1 MVLTKVIC
9 QQYVLKLKKL
19 SKMENL
25 YDIWG
30 RRNPSWEIKYQESII
45 DVFCDYGR
53 GSSRLQG
60 DRGKIFG
67 AGYEMFIVAFFIGLY
82 NDKRKPLVKDT
93 SKIKTFGQPIQFW
106 GNLEGRFGRTSYG
119 KIRNYIFAALVA
131 KTDIDFVAL
140 DKGDITV
147 RKVVDDL
154 MTTMEEYANF
164 GFDFITEK
172 MEEDPDC
179 FFKETAFLRVFLKFI
194 NPKTLQS
201 ADEGIDDDM
210 PDDLDSWENDSQIKT
225 GTNEMNDISSQQAQ
239 DDFLE
244 EISVPHARKRWTMK
258 ECSELKSF
266 FKQGMT
272 IEQLASFFSKS
283 EESVRSEL
291 ERQGLI

>member
-1 MVLTKVIC
+1 
-9 QQYVLKLKKL
+9 
-19 SKMENL
+19 MENL

-53 GSSRLQG
+53 GSSKLQG

-67 AGYEMFIVAFFIGLY
+67 AGYEMFIIAFFIGLY

-93 SKIKTFGQPIQFW
+93 SKVKTFGQPIQYW

-140 DKGDITV
+140 DKGEITV

-172 MEEDPDC
+172 MEDDPDY
-179 FFKETAFLRVFLKFI
+179 FFKETAFLRIFLKFI
-194 NPKTLQS
+194 NPVSVSTD
-201 ADEGIDDDM
+201 DEDDDDL
-210 PDDLDSWENDSQIKT
+210 PDDLDSGESQTETQINNEASDEVLVDSDNETPET
-225 GTNEMNDISSQQAQ
+225 GSSPVIRQ
-239 DDFLE
+239 
-244 EISVPHARKRWTMK
+244 RWTIK
-258 ECSELKSF
+258 ERSELKSF
-266 FKQGMT
+266 FEQGMT
-272 IEQLASFFSKS
+272 IEQLASFFSKT
-283 EESVRSEL
+283 EDSVKSEL
-291 ERQGLI
+291 EKLGLFTLLDS

>member
-1 MVLTKVIC
+1 
-9 QQYVLKLKKL
+9 
-19 SKMENL
+19 MENL

-53 GSSRLQG
+53 GSSKLQG

-67 AGYEMFIVAFFIGLY
+67 AGYEMFIIAFFIGLY

-93 SKIKTFGQPIQFW
+93 SKVKTFGQPIQYW

-140 DKGDITV
+140 DKGEITV

-154 MTTMEEYANF
+154 ICTMEEYANF

-172 MEEDPDC
+172 MEDDPDY
-179 FFKETAFLRVFLKFI
+179 FFKETAFLRIFLKFI
-194 NPKTLQS
+194 NPVSVSTD
-201 ADEGIDDDM
+201 DEDDDDL
-210 PDDLDSWENDSQIKT
+210 PDDLDSGESQTETQINNEASDEVLVDSD
-225 GTNEMNDISSQQAQ
+225 NETPEIGSSPVIRQ
-239 DDFLE
+239 
-244 EISVPHARKRWTMK
+244 RWTIK
-258 ECSELKSF
+258 ERSELKSF
-266 FKQGMT
+266 FEQGMT
-272 IEQLASFFSKS
+272 IEQLASFFSKT
-283 EESVRSEL
+283 EDSVKSEL
-291 ERQGLI
+291 EKLGLFTLLDS

>member
-1 MVLTKVIC
+1 
-9 QQYVLKLKKL
+9 
-19 SKMENL
+19 MENL

-30 RRNPSWEIKYQESII
+30 RRNPSWEIKYQESVI

-53 GSSRLQG
+53 GSSKLQG

-82 NDKRKPLVKDT
+82 NDKRKPLPKDT
-93 SKIKTFGQPIQFW
+93 SKVKTFGQPIQYW

-140 DKGDITV
+140 DKGEITV

-154 MTTMEEYANF
+154 ITTMEEYANF

-172 MEEDPDC
+172 MEEDPDY
-179 FFKETAFLRVFLKFI
+179 FFKETAFLRIFLKFI
-194 NPKTLQS
+194 NPITAQS
-201 ADEGIDDDM
+201 EDDEDIDDL
-210 PDDLDSWENDSQIKT
+210 PDDLDSCENQTEIQID
-225 GTNEMNDISSQQAQ
+225 NEAINEVAQEPQNEITEDVSSHVIRQ
-239 DDFLE
+239 
-244 EISVPHARKRWTMK
+244 RWTIK
-258 ECSELKSF
+258 ERSELRSF
-266 FKQGMT
+266 YKQGMT

-283 EESVRSEL
+283 EDSVKAEL
-291 ERQGLI
+291 RKLGLIEI

>member
-1 MVLTKVIC
+1 
-9 QQYVLKLKKL
+9 
-19 SKMENL
+19 MENL

-53 GSSRLQG
+53 GSSKLQG

-67 AGYEMFIVAFFIGLY
+67 AGYEMFIIAFFIGLY

-93 SKIKTFGQPIQFW
+93 SKVKTFGQPIQYW

-140 DKGDITV
+140 DKGEITV

-154 MTTMEEYANF
+154 ICTMEEYANF

-172 MEEDPDC
+172 MEDDPDY
-179 FFKETAFLRVFLKFI
+179 FFKETAFLRIFLKFI
-194 NPKTLQS
+194 NPVSVSTD
-201 ADEGIDDDM
+201 DEDDDDL
-210 PDDLDSWENDSQIKT
+210 PDDLDSGESQTETQIN
-225 GTNEMNDISSQQAQ
+225 NEASDEVVVEPQIDTA
-239 DDFLE
+239 E
-244 EISVPHARKRWTMK
+244 KEVPPIIRQRWTIK
-258 ECSELKSF
+258 ERSELKSF
-266 FKQGMT
+266 FEQGMT
-272 IEQLASFFSKS
+272 IEQLASFFSKT
-283 EESVRSEL
+283 EANVKSEL
-291 ERQGLI
+291 EKLGLI

>member
-1 MVLTKVIC
+1 
-9 QQYVLKLKKL
+9 
-19 SKMENL
+19 MENL

-53 GSSRLQG
+53 GSSKLQG

-67 AGYEMFIVAFFIGLY
+67 AGYEMFIIAFFIGLY

-93 SKIKTFGQPIQFW
+93 SKVKTFGQPIQYW

-140 DKGDITV
+140 DKGEITV

-154 MTTMEEYANF
+154 ICTMEEYANF

-172 MEEDPDC
+172 MEDDPDY
-179 FFKETAFLRVFLKFI
+179 FFKETAFLRIFLKFI
-194 NPKTLQS
+194 NPVSVSTD
-201 ADEGIDDDM
+201 DEDDDDL
-210 PDDLDSWENDSQIKT
+210 PDDLDSGESQTETQINNEASDEVLVDSDNETPET
-225 GTNEMNDISSQQAQ
+225 GSSPVIRQ
-239 DDFLE
+239 
-244 EISVPHARKRWTMK
+244 RWTIK
-258 ECSELKSF
+258 ERSELKSF
-266 FKQGMT
+266 FEQGMT
-272 IEQLASFFSKS
+272 IEQLASFFSKT
-283 EESVRSEL
+283 EDSVKSEL
-291 ERQGLI
+291 EKLGLFTLLDS

>member
-1 MVLTKVIC
+1 
-9 QQYVLKLKKL
+9 
-19 SKMENL
+19 MENL

-53 GSSRLQG
+53 GSSKLQG

-67 AGYEMFIVAFFIGLY
+67 AGYEMFIIAFFIGLY

-93 SKIKTFGQPIQFW
+93 SKVKTFGQPIQYW

-140 DKGDITV
+140 DKGEITV

-154 MTTMEEYANF
+154 ICTMEEYANF

-172 MEEDPDC
+172 MEDDPDY
-179 FFKETAFLRVFLKFI
+179 FFKETAFLRVFLQFI
-194 NPKTLQS
+194 NPKTTQS
-201 ADEGIDDDM
+201 PDDGDL
-210 PDDLDSWENDSQIKT
+210 PDDLDSAEGQMETPTNNEANDEVVVEPQIDTAEK
-225 GTNEMNDISSQQAQ
+225 E
-239 DDFLE
+239 
-244 EISVPHARKRWTMK
+244 VPPIIRQRWTIK
-258 ECSELKSF
+258 ERSELKSF
-266 FKQGMT
+266 FEQGMT
-272 IEQLASFFSKS
+272 IEQLASFFSKT
-283 EESVRSEL
+283 EANVKSEL
-291 ERQGLI
+291 EKLGLI

>member
-1 MVLTKVIC
+1 
-9 QQYVLKLKKL
+9 
-19 SKMENL
+19 MENL

-53 GSSRLQG
+53 GSSKLQG

-67 AGYEMFIVAFFIGLY
+67 AGYEMFIIAFFIGLY

-93 SKIKTFGQPIQFW
+93 SKVKTFGQPIQYW

-140 DKGDITV
+140 DKGEITV

-172 MEEDPDC
+172 MEDDPDY
-179 FFKETAFLRVFLKFI
+179 FFKETAFLRIFLKFI
-194 NPKTLQS
+194 NPVSVSTD
-201 ADEGIDDDM
+201 DEDDDDL
-210 PDDLDSWENDSQIKT
+210 PDDLDSGESQTETQINNEASDDVLVDSDNETPET
-225 GTNEMNDISSQQAQ
+225 GSSPVIRQ
-239 DDFLE
+239 
-244 EISVPHARKRWTMK
+244 RWTIK
-258 ECSELKSF
+258 ERSELKSF
-266 FKQGMT
+266 YEQGMT
-272 IEQLASFFSKS
+272 VEQLASFFSKS
-283 EESVRSEL
+283 EDSVKSEL
-291 ERQGLI
+291 EKLGLI

>member
-1 MVLTKVIC
+1 
-9 QQYVLKLKKL
+9 
-19 SKMENL
+19 MENL

-53 GSSRLQG
+53 GSSKLQG

-67 AGYEMFIVAFFIGLY
+67 AGYEMFIIAFFIGLY

-93 SKIKTFGQPIQFW
+93 SKVKTFGQPIQYW

-140 DKGDITV
+140 DKGEITV

-154 MTTMEEYANF
+154 ICTMEENANF

-172 MEEDPDC
+172 MEDDPDY
-179 FFKETAFLRVFLKFI
+179 FFKETAFLRIFLKFI
-194 NPKTLQS
+194 NPVSVSTD
-201 ADEGIDDDM
+201 DEDDDDL
-210 PDDLDSWENDSQIKT
+210 PDDLDSGESQTETQINNEASDEVLVDSDNETPET
-225 GTNEMNDISSQQAQ
+225 GSSPVIRQ
-239 DDFLE
+239 
-244 EISVPHARKRWTMK
+244 RWTIK
-258 ECSELKSF
+258 ERSELKSF
-266 FKQGMT
+266 FEQGMT
-272 IEQLASFFSKS
+272 IEQLASFFSKT
-283 EESVRSEL
+283 EDSVKSEL
-291 ERQGLI
+291 EKLGLFTLLDS

>member
-1 MVLTKVIC
+1 
-9 QQYVLKLKKL
+9 
-19 SKMENL
+19 MENL

-53 GSSRLQG
+53 GSSKLQG

-67 AGYEMFIVAFFIGLY
+67 AGYEMFIIAFFIGLY

-93 SKIKTFGQPIQFW
+93 SKVKTFGQPIQYW

-140 DKGDITV
+140 DKGEITV

-172 MEEDPDC
+172 MEDDPDY
-179 FFKETAFLRVFLKFI
+179 FFKETAFLRIFLKFI
-194 NPKTLQS
+194 NPVSVSTD
-201 ADEGIDDDM
+201 DEDDDDL
-210 PDDLDSWENDSQIKT
+210 PDDLDSGESQTETQINNEASDEVLVDSDNETPET
-225 GTNEMNDISSQQAQ
+225 GSSPVIRQ
-239 DDFLE
+239 
-244 EISVPHARKRWTMK
+244 RWTIK
-258 ECSELKSF
+258 ERSELKSF
-266 FKQGMT
+266 FEQGMT
-272 IEQLASFFSKS
+272 VEQLASFFSKT
-283 EESVRSEL
+283 EDSVKSQL
-291 ERQGLI
+291 EKLGLFTLLDS

>member
-1 MVLTKVIC
+1 
-9 QQYVLKLKKL
+9 
-19 SKMENL
+19 MENL

-53 GSSRLQG
+53 GSSKLQG

-67 AGYEMFIVAFFIGLY
+67 AGYEMFIIAFFIGLY

-93 SKIKTFGQPIQFW
+93 SKVKTFGQPIQYW

-140 DKGDITV
+140 DKGEITV

-154 MTTMEEYANF
+154 ICTMEEYANF

-172 MEEDPDC
+172 MEDDPDY
-179 FFKETAFLRVFLKFI
+179 FFKETAFLRIFLKFI
-194 NPKTLQS
+194 NQVSVSTD
-201 ADEGIDDDM
+201 DEDDDDL
-210 PDDLDSWENDSQIKT
+210 PDDLDSGESQTETQINNEASDDELVDSDNETPET
-225 GTNEMNDISSQQAQ
+225 GSSPVIRQ
-239 DDFLE
+239 
-244 EISVPHARKRWTMK
+244 RWTIK
-258 ECSELKSF
+258 ERSELKSF
-266 FKQGMT
+266 FEQGMT
-272 IEQLASFFSKS
+272 IEQLASFFSKT
-283 EESVRSEL
+283 EDSVKSEL
-291 ERQGLI
+291 EKLGLFTLLDS